1 MRSASSVSAARA
13 PLARGRV
20 WPLLRRRRRLRGL
33 LVLPLAAACAGCGEL
48 HTDSSALGPARPLT
62 IALSGPAS
70 ALYAPLY
77 VGVADGEFTRGA
89 LRVSLTAGSS
99 DTASLDALESGQA
112 QVAIASEPAVLA
124 ARADGERVVAI
135 GALED
140 GALEA
145 IISLRP
151 LASPRALVG
160 KKVGTDG
167 TKLAAAELS
176 SYLETAG
183 LSAAQ
188 VRLVQASEPTARGN
202 GAYAVVARWDLDAV
216 ALAIAH
222 HRPNVVRV
230 AAAGVPRYT
239 DLAIVVRVGEARHQ
253 GALIRAFLQSLTRAE
268 AMTRANPT
276 GAAQILVRANP
287 ALSMRLELAALSATQ
302 TVAEPSA
309 GNQPFGY
316 QSPYAWQSFG
326 EWMAAR
332 GLLRSAAVAGDTITD
347 EFLPGQGE

>member
-99 DTASLDALESGQA
+99 DTASLDALESGQ
-112 QVAIASEPAVLA
+112 AVLA